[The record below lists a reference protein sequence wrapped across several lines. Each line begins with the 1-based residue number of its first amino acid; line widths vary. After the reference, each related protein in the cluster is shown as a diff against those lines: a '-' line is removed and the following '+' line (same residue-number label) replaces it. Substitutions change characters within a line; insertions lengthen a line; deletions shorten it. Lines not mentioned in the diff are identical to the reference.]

1 MAYKTPGVYIE
12 EIPKLPSSVAQV
24 ETAIPA
30 FIGYTEMAKNKKD
43 GDLDMVPTRITSLLE
58 YETYFGGAADEE
70 KFVVEISDGNIL
82 VTGPNK
88 KADRSPFVMY
98 YSMQMY
104 FANGGG
110 PCYITS
116 VGDFSGAFPDFDK
129 LKDGLKQ
136 IEKEDEPTLLVFPDS
151 IFLQDIE
158 KFYDLYDLALAQCT
172 KLQDRFTI
180 IDTYDDSS
188 TAIAS
193 LRDKIINDPL
203 QLKYGAAYYPFLQTS
218 LSYKYAAKDV
228 VVNNPDGDDYSD
240 DVAYIAS
247 SIGTNTDTLT
257 DLLEVFE
264 ELNDSI
270 SDPTPPTFSALSTS
284 VTNNI
289 SATRNQLSVLK
300 DKFGNMVSV
309 GELAYSNAD
318 PLDPNYG
325 ALNSANESLED
336 WTTLN
341 IEKAIEGL
349 DDALAELA
357 SLDPS
362 TAVLADIEAI
372 LSSAS
377 ATPDSIFKVLG
388 INTPDTIVVKV
399 NKTTSPTGQV
409 TVLKDILKP
418 FSSLPSTAKLD
429 TYELNNNVLYNQ
441 IKAEI
446 AKVYVELAPSAT
458 VAGIYARVDAN
469 RGVWKSPAN
478 ESLSYVVKPTAL
490 VTDEAQGD
498 MNVTPTGKSVNA
510 IRSFTGKGTLI
521 WGART
526 LTGNSNEWRYISV
539 RRFFNMVEESVKK
552 ASEPFV
558 FESNDANTWVKVRSM
573 IENFLTTQWKAGA
586 LAGAKTEQAFYV
598 SIGLGE
604 TMTSLDVLEGRMIV
618 EIGMA
623 VVRPAEF
630 IILRF
635 SHKMQ
640 EA

>member
-1 MAYKTPGVYIE
+1 MAYRTPGVYIE

-30 FIGYTEMAKNKKD
+30 FIGYTEKAKIKED
-43 GDLDMVPTRITSLLE
+43 GDLNLVPTRITSMLE
-58 YETYFGGAADEE
+58 YETYFGVGADEQ
-70 KFVVEISDGNIL
+70 FFSVDIDGTNIV
-82 VTGPNK
+82 VTGPDK
-88 KADRSPFVMY
+88 KANRSPFVMY

-116 VGDFSGAFPDFDK
+116 VGQFKYPKPTPPSEPVVPLPIVISVAD
-129 LKDGLKQ
+129 LKKGLLE
-136 IEKEDEPTLLVFPDS
+136 IEKEDEPTLLVFPEAT
-151 IFLQDIE
+151 FLSSVDD
-158 KFYDLYDLALAQCT
+158 FYGLYNLALAQCT

-180 IDTYDDSS
+180 IDTFDDSS
-188 TAIAS
+188 TGIKD

-203 QLKYGAAYYPFLQTS
+203 QLKYGGAYYPFLQTS
-218 LSYKYAAKDV
+218 LGYQYAAADV
-228 VVNNPDGDDYSD
+228 D
-240 DVAYIAS
+240 
-247 SIGTNTDTLT
+247 
-257 DLLEVFE
+257 
-264 ELNDSI
+264 
-270 SDPTPPTFSALSTS
+270 
-284 VTNNI
+284 VTNNNVRNYEGEVNDI
-289 SATRNQLSVLK
+289 SAAIV
-300 DKFGNMVSV
+300 
-309 GELAYSNAD
+309 
-318 PLDPNYG
+318 
-325 ALNSANESLED
+325 
-336 WTTLN
+336 TT
-341 IEKAIEGL
+341 
-349 DDALAELA
+349 ELA
-357 SLDPS
+357 SLIDDVDDIVAPTDPGDLQDYKDAVDAAVTDAVDEIKNLEDQFDNAITVGNAAVVES
-362 TAVLADIEAI
+362 DHSAPTYEDMVDANDALIAWVGSSLEQARINLKSALLAVQGAGDIATVTAQWTIIKGI
-372 LSSAS
+372 LTPGPTTTTI
-377 ATPDSIFKVLG
+377 ATK
-388 INTPDTIVVKV
+388 INTAK
-399 NKTTSPTGQV
+399 SSG
-409 TVLKDILKP
+409 VLFALAGELHP
-418 FSSLPSTAKLD
+418 FSSPPITSPLSS
-429 TYELNNNVLYNQ
+429 YELNNNVLYNQ

-446 AKVYVELAPSAT
+446 AKKYVELAPSAT

-478 ESLSYVVKPTAL
+478 ESLNYVIKPTVL

-573 IENFLTTQWKAGA
+573 IENFLTSQWKAGA

>member
-30 FIGYTEMAKNKKD
+30 FIGYTEKAKIKED
-43 GDLDMVPTRITSLLE
+43 GDLNLVPTRITSLLE
-58 YETYFGGAADEE
+58 YETYFGGAADEQYLS
-70 KFVVEISDGNIL
+70 VEITGSDIV
-82 VTGPNK
+82 VTGPGK
-88 KADRSPFVMY
+88 KTNRSPFVMY
-98 YSMQMY
+98 YSIQMY

-116 VGDFSGAFPDFDK
+116 VGQFKYPKPNPPSEPPVSLPISILADD
-129 LKDGLKQ
+129 LKKGLLE
-136 IEKEDEPTLLVFPDS
+136 IEKEDEPTLLVFPEA
-151 IFLQDIE
+151 IFLPTSIV
-158 KFYDLYDLALAQCT
+158 FYDLYNLALAQCT

-180 IDTYDDSS
+180 IDTFDDSS
-188 TAIAS
+188 TAIKE
-193 LRDKIINDPL
+193 LRNRIINDPL
-203 QLKYGAAYYPFLQTS
+203 QLKYGGAYYPFLQTS
-218 LSYKYAAKDV
+218 LGYKYAAIDVDITNNNVRNYDGEVTDISTAIDTTELDSLITDIDDIIAPTDLQDYKDEV
-228 VVNNPDGDDYSD
+228 TASVTEAIAEIKIIEEQFEDAITIGDDAIADSD
-240 DVAYIAS
+240 HDASGYEDLEDANAALIAWVGLNLEQTRIS
-247 SIGTNTDTLT
+247 LKNALLAAQGAGDIAGVTAQLAIIRGILT
-257 DLLEVFE
+257 V
-264 ELNDSI
+264 S
-270 SDPTPPTFSALSTS
+270 S
-284 VTNNI
+284 VTI
-289 SATRNQLSVLK
+289 ADKIDTAKSSGVLFDLI
-300 DKFGNMVSV
+300 DKLGPFS
-309 GELAYSNAD
+309 S
-318 PLDPNYG
+318 PPIT
-325 ALNSANESLED
+325 
-336 WTTLN
+336 TTLN
-341 IEKAIEGL
+341 
-349 DDALAELA
+349 
-357 SLDPS
+357 
-362 TAVLADIEAI
+362 
-372 LSSAS
+372 
-377 ATPDSIFKVLG
+377 
-388 INTPDTIVVKV
+388 
-399 NKTTSPTGQV
+399 
-409 TVLKDILKP
+409 
-418 FSSLPSTAKLD
+418 

-478 ESLSYVVKPTAL
+478 ESLNYVVKPTVL